1 MPKVFSIED
10 FRRGLDTRRSPLA
23 APPAT
28 LRILENAV
36 ITPGGEIQKRFAF
49 VRAGTIT
56 PNPWAMIGQ
65 FQTLHVFGC
74 PSAPS
79 VAGVQMPPGTTIVPH
94 ALAALPGGATVVS
107 YLDVETYGDD
117 GFYVC
122 ARGSDGLVYN
132 WWNGALVYE
141 ANNTT
146 PARGTYARTYKTK
159 MYRTQGFDLYFS
171 GVNDPAE
178 NDPADVD
185 NPGAGF
191 IEIAKNDP
199 EAEPGLGLEVFFDRM
214 AVFSRLATQLW
225 TLDPDP
231 ANDKLEQVI
240 RIGSVAAQS
249 VQQYG
254 TGDVLFL
261 SDSGVRSLRA
271 SSVSGF
277 ATSNDVGA
285 AIDLILMPIVRF
297 SDDATQAVS
306 MIQPSFGRYWLAIKN
321 TIYILNYF
329 PAAEITAWSTFI
341 LDFDVRQFST
351 VANNI
356 AVADTSGNLYWY
368 GGLTR
373 QDYDSARVRVRTPH
387 HDNKAPTENKRIKSV
402 DVLCE
407 GAWSVSLGMLP
418 NNLDAYEPAANI
430 TGNTF
435 GLYSIPFAGYGTHV
449 SVQLEHAA
457 PGAATLAAI
466 HLNILEGVTK

>member
-49 VRAGTIT
+49 VSAGQIT
-56 PNPWAMIGQ
+56 PNPWAMVGQ
-65 FQTLHVFGC
+65 YQTLHVFGC
-74 PSAPS
+74 PGAPS
-79 VAGVQMPPGTTIVPH
+79 TAGLQLPTGVTVASH
-94 ALAALPGGATVVS
+94 ALAALPGGVTVVS

-132 WWNGALVYE
+132 WWNGAIVHE
-141 ANNTT
+141 ADNVT

-159 MYRTQGFDLYFS
+159 MYRTQNFDLHFS
-171 GVNDPAE
+171 GVNNPAM
-178 NDPADVD
+178 NDPANTT

-199 EAEPGLGLEVFFDRM
+199 EAEPGLGMEVFFDRM
-214 AVFSRLATQLW
+214 AVFARLSTQLW

-249 VQQYG
+249 VQQFG

-271 SSVSGF
+271 STVSGF
-277 ATSNDVGA
+277 ATSSDVGA

-297 SDDATQAVS
+297 GNDAATAAS

-321 TIYILNYF
+321 TVYILNYF
-329 PAAEITAWSTFI
+329 PAGEITAWSTFV
-341 LDFDVRQFST
+341 LPFEVRQFAT
-351 VANNI
+351 VMNNI
-356 AVADTSGNLYWY
+356 AVSDNDGNLYWY

-373 QDYDSARVRVRTPH
+373 QDYDSTKVTVRTPH

-407 GAWSVSLGMLP
+407 GEWIVKLGMLP
-418 NNLDAYEPAANI
+418 NNLDAYETAANI

-449 SVQLEHAA
+449 SVHLEHAA

-466 HLNILEGVTK
+466 HLNIQEGVTK